1 MTPSHYSTAKK
12 NYRIINDPD
21 DSWSSNPCFGYHAIV
36 QMIKD
41 GYLAE
46 GTKIEAFGRFT
57 FVVVEIRE
65 KYYLKKIGR

>member
-1 MTPSHYSTAKK
+1 MTRAFHSSAKK

-21 DSWSSNPCFGYHAIV
+21 DSWGSNPCFGYHAIV
-36 QMIKD
+36 QMLRD

-57 FVVVEIRE
+57 FVVVELRE
-65 KYYLKKIGR
+65 NFYLKKIGR